1 MMSPW
6 KWGFYKVFVKNFLE
20 ECLHKIMSDTELF
33 LKNIHCFYLLNPLAT
48 FVNFLI
54 FKYNKLE
61 IEEEGVLLEQ
71 GSLKYVIITPFQINQ
86 AV

>member
-6 KWGFYKVFVKNFLE
+6 KWGFYKVFVKSLLE
-20 ECLHKIMSDTELF
+20 ECLHKIMPDTELF
-33 LKNIHCFYLLNPLAT
+33 LKNIHYFYLLNPLAT

-71 GSLKYVIITPFQINQ
+71 ESLKYVIITPFQTNQ